1 MKPSQQ
7 EYGLLTQM
15 FKLTHQEIQKIS
27 ITFKRVFLISGVIS
41 VLNLTLP
48 LFMLH
53 LIDNVFMTNELRN
66 LTGISIIAGLAIVL
80 QSILMHNRDTSL
92 STTLLTQKHQGNNPQ
107 QTTHDKQLIIQAME
121 ILWLPIIFGL
131 IFYLHF
137 ILGLFTLFIA
147 LLTILSQ
154 LYQLHLSNK
163 ISDSAQFQFRK
174 FDRFHHIY
182 TSFKPFLKLKT
193 NFMENFTKQKTTY
206 ISHLSAENS
215 RTSKQNCF
223 NNTLKLVSIMGMYGL
238 GGILVISG
246 TISAGSVIIGPL
258 LLNYILLPLGKIE
271 PIFKAGFKNSKIQD
285 ETKSNDNDAVIID
298 QEQQLNSI
306 SAIDLTYV
314 PKGADQP
321 LFYKSN
327 FCINLPATTSI
338 SAKNGVGKTQLLKLL
353 CGLTKATRGNL
364 FFEFEN
370 QYQIGVQQLK
380 HPISL
385 LLCEPKLIY
394 GTISENVRLF
404 SNFTDQNIMRLA
416 MELGMH
422 ELLSGLPNGYDTIID
437 TNSNNFSQSEL
448 RLLAWMQLFAQP
460 AKLKLIDNPE
470 YILDPNFKQLI
481 LKKIAKEIKRGCNFI
496 FTTND
501 LDFVNIADNKFIIKN
516 LQLINCNELRQ
527 QNTAFKSI
535 KQESLKG

>member
-27 ITFKRVFLISGVIS
+27 AIFKRVFLISGLIS

-92 STTLLTQKHQGNNPQ
+92 STSLLAQKHQGNDPQ
-107 QTTHDKQLIIQAME
+107 QTTHDKQLIIQSME
-121 ILWLPIIFGL
+121 ILWLPLIFGL

-137 ILGLFTLFIA
+137 ILGIFTLLIA
-147 LLTILSQ
+147 MFTILSQ
-154 LYQLHLSNK
+154 LYQLNSSNK
-163 ISDSAQFQFRK
+163 ISDSAQFQFLK
-174 FDRFHHIY
+174 FDRFHRIY
-182 TSFKPFLKLKT
+182 TGFKPFLKLKT
-193 NFMENFTKQKTTY
+193 NFMENFVKQKENY
-206 ISHLSAENS
+206 ISHLSAENL

-223 NNTLKLVSIMGMYGL
+223 NNTLKLMSIMGMYGL
-238 GGILVISG
+238 GGILVING
-246 TISAGSVIIGPL
+246 TISAGSVIIGPI
-258 LLNYILLPLGKIE
+258 LLNYILLPLGKIA
-271 PIFKAGFKNSKIQD
+271 PVFKIGFKNSNIPR
-285 ETKSNDNDAVIID
+285 ENKSSDNNAIAIN

-306 SAIDLTYV
+306 SAIDLTYA

-321 LFYKSN
+321 LFYKSS

-338 SAKNGVGKTQLLKLL
+338 SAKNGVGKTQLLKLF
-353 CGLTKATRGNL
+353 CGLTTVTRGNL

-370 QYQIGVQQLK
+370 QYQVGVQQLK

-385 LLCEPKLIY
+385 LLCEAKLIY
-394 GTISENVRLF
+394 GTIFENVRLF
-404 SNFTDQNIMRLA
+404 NNITDQNIMRLA

-422 ELLSGLPNGYDTIID
+422 EFLTSLPNGYDTIID
-437 TNSNNFSQSEL
+437 TDSNNFSQSEL
-448 RLLAWMQLFAQP
+448 RMLAWMQLFAQP

-470 YILDPNFKQLI
+470 YILDPHFKQLV
-481 LKKIAKEIKRGCNFI
+481 LKKIAKEIKFGCNFI

-527 QNTAFKSI
+527 PKAALK
-535 KQESLKG
+535 SLKSSK